1 MPAQR
6 KRDSQRTRRNKEEV
20 ETKRGQALGIQ
31 EWPEPSVGWVPAVV
45 RMYRSFEQSGMA
57 AFFEQT
63 DVELVWI
70 ACEGLQAWYD
80 KGCSSANQFEFVMGQ
95 LKSLGG
101 SEAER
106 RRMRIELENLSGAQ
120 TQEETELA
128 YIDNYRARKTS

>member
-6 KRDSQRTRRNKEEV
+6 KRDSQRTRRNKDEIA
-20 ETKRGQALGIQ
+20 TKRGQALGVVA
-31 EWPEPSVGWVPAVV
+31 WPKPSAGWLPPVV
-45 RMYRSFEQSGMA
+45 RMYESYQQSGIA

-63 DVELVWI
+63 DVELVWL

-80 KGCSSANQFEFVMGQ
+80 GGNRSANQFEFVMGQ

-128 YIDNYRARKTS
+128 YIDKYRARKTS